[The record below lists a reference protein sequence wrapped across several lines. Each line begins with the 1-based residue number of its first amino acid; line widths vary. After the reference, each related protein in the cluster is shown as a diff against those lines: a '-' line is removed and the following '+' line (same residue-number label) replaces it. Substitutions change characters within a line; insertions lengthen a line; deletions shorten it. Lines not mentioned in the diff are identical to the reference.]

1 MADKRLDN
9 GRDDTTRNGR
19 HTAVPEN
26 GTPGILGGDVPTRGT
41 DVVRRADVAPPGS
54 RERSE
59 SDVTGYNPDR
69 DEDPSVRQGR
79 FHRAAALRLA
89 QPRTSTEVGTGL
101 STGSGMG
108 MSGMGT
114 GAGMSTGGV
123 LGSSGVLHQGPY
135 GRDDRDDRS
144 AMGSGGGQM
153 RMGEQDTRHSLE
165 MRRDSGG
172 ENFRPWDRMGYGG
185 EDRGQYSMGNQ
196 GMTGF
201 ASRTHMGAQ
210 GPDSMSGHGQSGL
223 SNQGQYGMGNRDQ
236 TGMGTQGQYGMGSQD
251 RMGMGTQGQH
261 GMGMGSQG
269 QRDMGSQ
276 DRMGQRNDRYDPM
289 LGMSQASPGRPG
301 SGVNIGMGETHT
313 ARGGDTDTSR
323 TEHKGLL
330 SGLRRR
336 WQREPLTARE
346 IMTRGVKTVRRDAM
360 LREVAQLMKDEDC
373 GVVPIVDE
381 RGCLVGIVT
390 DRDLVIRAF
399 TGGKTPDQLRAS
411 DVMTDDVECV
421 HPDEDIHSI
430 IAMMGKR
437 QIRRIPVVERD
448 DRVIGIISMGDIANR
463 ADYDEELQ
471 EALDRISSKRSFW
484 SRLS

>member
-1 MADKRLDN
+1 MADKRMDN

-19 HTAVPEN
+19 GTVPDN
-26 GTPGILGGDVPTRGT
+26 GTPGMLGGDVATRGT
-41 DVVRRADVAPPGS
+41 DVVRRADVSPPGS

-59 SDVTGYNPDR
+59 SDVTGYSPDR
-69 DEDPSVRQGR
+69 DEAPSVRQGR

-89 QPRTSTEVGTGL
+89 QPRTSTDVGTGVGTGL
-101 STGSGMG
+101 GTGSGMG

-114 GAGMSTGGV
+114 GAGLNTRGTW
-123 LGSSGVLHQGPY
+123 GSSGTPQQGPY

-144 AMGSGGGQM
+144 AIGSGGGQM

-165 MRRDSGG
+165 MRRDTGG
-172 ENFRPWDRMGYGG
+172 ENYRQWDRTGFGG
-185 EDRGQYSMGNQ
+185 EDRGQHGTQ
-196 GMTGF
+196 G
-201 ASRTHMGAQ
+201 H
-210 GPDSMSGHGQSGL
+210 P
-223 SNQGQYGMGNRDQ
+223 
-236 TGMGTQGQYGMGSQD
+236 GMGTQGQRS
-251 RMGMGTQGQH
+251 
-261 GMGMGSQG
+261 
-269 QRDMGSQ
+269 
-276 DRMGQRNDRYDPM
+276 DRYDPM

-301 SGVNIGMGETHT
+301 SGVNIGMGETY
-313 ARGGDTDTSR
+313 ASRGPDTDTSR
-323 TEHKGLL
+323 PEHKGMLA
-330 SGLRRR
+330 GLRRR

-346 IMTRGVKTVRRDAM
+346 IMTRGVKTVRQDSS

-373 GVVPIVDE
+373 GVVPIVDS
-381 RGCLVGIVT
+381 RGCLVGIIT

-399 TGGKTPDQLRAS
+399 TGGRTPDQLRAG

-430 IAMMGKR
+430 ISLMGKR

-484 SRLS
+484 SRLT